1 MRTRN
6 RIAGLLRLSLL
17 VLVCSALA
25 VFWVGQRAHAYSER
39 VLERLGDHML
49 RYVGAQHQTVPQQF
63 DVNGATFFLSTGSVA
78 APMSEVLDQFHA
90 KCVQKNGRLHEQW
103 ANLAKKR
110 KLKLQLYPST
120 FDGVF
125 RKESSKS
132 GIVACAETGDG
143 TLPPEVLISRIKD
156 VLATGDIAK
165 LGNLRYVYV
174 TPDQK
179 ETVFV
184 ALWTEGPL
192 NFRSMFPKQGDAPG
206 EDLAG
211 IPRPPDSRR
220 ILSTR
225 PKGADAV
232 FNVYRSS
239 RQSADELVDFYRDA
253 LPKAGYTLL
262 TKKQRFLVA
271 ENGKR
276 ALTISLQDDTRT
288 GHGLV
293 TIATQPN

>member
-1 MRTRN
+1 MRKRN

-17 VLVCSALA
+17 LLVCSALA
-25 VFWVGQRAHAYSER
+25 VFWFGQRAHAYSER
-39 VLERLGDHML
+39 VLERLGDHMM
-49 RYVGAQHQTVPQQF
+49 RYAGAHHQTVPEQLA
-63 DVNGATFFLSTGSVA
+63 VNGATFFISTGSVA
-78 APMSEVLDQFHA
+78 APLSEVLDQFHA
-90 KCVQKNGRLHEQW
+90 KCLQKNGRLHEQW
-103 ANLAKKR
+103 ADVAKHH
-110 KLKLQLYPST
+110 KLKLPQYPST

-125 RKESSKS
+125 RNESSKA

-143 TLPPEVLISRIKD
+143 PLPPEVLIARIKN

-174 TPDQK
+174 TPDK
-179 ETVFV
+179 RETVFV

-192 NFRSMFPKQGDAPG
+192 NFRSMFPTHGDAPG

-211 IPRPPDSRR
+211 LPRPPDSRR
-220 ILSTR
+220 MLSTR

-239 RQSADELVDFYRDA
+239 RQSADELVDFYRDV

-271 ENGKR
+271 EDGKR
-276 ALTISLQDDTRT
+276 AVTISLQDDSRT